1 MARVPQKLRDLR
13 KSVSPAD
20 RLLILIKP
28 DPDALSSAWALRKL
42 LTGSVQSSRIA
53 HVGEIVRLEN
63 RAMLQILK
71 IKSEKYDTIDPDS
84 FTKVALVDGQ
94 PDQFDQYTI
103 PEVSIVIDHHPMVE
117 SFEADFI
124 DVRPKIGAT
133 ATIMTEYLYNSKM
146 KIPRPLATALC
157 FGIKTD
163 TNGLTRSISRK
174 DVSAYSYLLPLANM
188 RHLRQ
193 IEYER
198 IARGDLELIGRA
210 VSEIQVRR
218 KFLFCPLDGPVAPD
232 SLVILADTFIGVEGV
247 SVVAVSST
255 YRNKAVIIFR
265 GSGPRVN
272 VGRVARNAF
281 AHYGSAGG
289 HRAAARAEIK
299 LNDLPASAG
308 KSDPEKLGAWIK
320 KNIQS
325 HLFPKKPKVNG
336 LAK

>member
-1 MARVPQKLRDLR
+1 MARLPQNLRDLF
-13 KSVSPAD
+13 KVVSPSD

-28 DPDALSSAWALRKL
+28 DPDALSSAWALKRL
-42 LTGSVQSSRIA
+42 LTGKIQTSQVA

-63 RAMLQILK
+63 RAMMQILK
-71 IKSEKYDTIDPDS
+71 IRSEKYDKLDVGS
-84 FTKVALVDGQ
+84 FNKLALVDGQ
-94 PDQFDQYTI
+94 PDQFDQFTI
-103 PEVSIVIDHHPMVE
+103 PEANIVIDHHPMV
-117 SFEADFI
+117 SAFKADYT

-133 ATIMTEYLYNSKM
+133 ATIMTEYLYRSNTE
-146 KIPRPLATALC
+146 IPRPLATALC

-163 TNGLTRSISRK
+163 TAGLTRSISRK

-198 IARGDLELIGRA
+198 IARTDLELIGRA
-210 VSEIQVRR
+210 VPLIQVRR
-218 KFLFCPLDGPVAPD
+218 KFLYCHLEGPVPPD

-255 YRNKAVIIFR
+255 YRHKAVIIFR
-265 GSGPRVN
+265 GSGPRVD

-281 AHYGSAGG
+281 AMYGSAGG

-299 LNDLPASAG
+299 LNDLPEGAG
-308 KSDPEKLGAWIK
+308 RNDTEMRGAWVK
-320 KNIQS
+320 KSIQA
-325 HLFPKKPKVNG
+325 HLFPKKSKANG
-336 LAK
+336 KQK

>member
-1 MARVPQKLRDLR
+1 MARLPQNLRDLFR
-13 KSVSPAD
+13 TVSPSD
-20 RLLILIKP
+20 RLLILVKP
-28 DPDALSSAWALRKL
+28 DPDALSSAWALKRL
-42 LTGSVQSSRIA
+42 LTGKIQTSQVA

-71 IKSEKYDTIDPDS
+71 IRSERYDKLDVSS
-84 FTKVALVDGQ
+84 FNKLALVDGQ
-94 PDQFDQYTI
+94 PDHFDQHTI
-103 PEVSIVIDHHPMVE
+103 PTANIVIDHHPVVKP
-117 SFEADFI
+117 FQADYV

-133 ATIMTEYLYNSKM
+133 ATILTEYLYRSKTE
-146 KIPRPLATALC
+146 IPRPLATALC

-163 TNGLTRSISRK
+163 TAGLTRSISRK

-198 IARGDLELIGRA
+198 IARTDLELIGRA
-210 VSEIQVRR
+210 VPLIQVRR
-218 KFLFCPLDGPVAPD
+218 KFLFCHLEGPVPPD

-247 SVVAVSST
+247 SVVAVGST

-272 VGRVARNAF
+272 VGQIARRAF
-281 AHYGSAGG
+281 SEYGSAGG

-299 LNDLPASAG
+299 LSELPEGAG
-308 KSDPEKLGAWIK
+308 RTDSEKRGAWIK
-320 KNIQS
+320 KAIHS
-325 HLFPKKPKVNG
+325 HLFPRKKKANG
-336 LAK
+336 